1 MKGLVFN
8 KNREIEVREVNEPQI
23 CSKCEVKIE
32 IKYSGICGTD
42 LQVLKGNL
50 ECIPD
55 IIRGHEAVGIVRE
68 VGANVKNVKVNDRV
82 VIDPNQY
89 CGKCFYC
96 KNDQTNFCEGD
107 NGKLAVAGMTKDGL
121 FAKYFVCD
129 ETFVYKIP
137 EDLSLEAAVLVE
149 PLACVLHNIKA
160 ANIQPEDSVL
170 IIGAGP
176 MGALCQM
183 VCKKITRLTVAIEKN
198 NYRKKLS
205 QEIADYTYYPGEL
218 TEKEVRRINMG
229 NKFDVIIDAVGNQME
244 LCEAL
249 IEKEGRIVILGI
261 DPTYNFKFNPTHYQN
276 NGIRIIGAGEYNLL
290 FEKAIKCATM
300 LDNLELLVTKI
311 LPIEECKDAFEE
323 LLGRNMES
331 MKTVFEFK

>member
-1 MKGLVFN
+1 MKGLIFN
-8 KNREIEVREVNEPQI
+8 KNREIEVREVNEPRI

-50 ECIPD
+50 ECKSD
-55 IIRGHEAVGIVRE
+55 IIRGHEAVGIVTE

-96 KNDQTNFCEGD
+96 RNDQTNFCEGD
-107 NGKLAVAGMTKDGL
+107 NGKLAVAGMNKDGL
-121 FAKYFVCD
+121 FAKYFICD

-137 EDLSLEAAVLVE
+137 DDLSLEAAVLVE

-170 IIGAGP
+170 VIGSGP
-176 MGALCQM
+176 MGMLCQLI
-183 VCKKITRLTVAIEKN
+183 CKRIAGLTVSIEKN
-198 NYRKKLS
+198 DFRKKFS
-205 QEIADYTYYPGEL
+205 QRFVDYAYYPGEL
-218 TEKEVRRINMG
+218 TIEKVKKINEG
-229 NKFDVIIDAVGNQME
+229 KKFDVIIDAVGNQME
-244 LCEAL
+244 MCEAM

-261 DPTYNFKFNPTHYQN
+261 DTSYNFKFNPAHYQN
-276 NGIRIIGAGEYNLL
+276 NGIRIIGAGEYNLM
-290 FEKAIKCATM
+290 FEKAIKCATK
-300 LDNLELLVTKI
+300 LENLEELVTKI
-311 LPIEECKDAFEE
+311 YTIEKSKEAFKE
-323 LLGRNMES
+323 LLSGDIES
-331 MKTVFEFK
+331 MKTVFEF